1 MLGQFDST
9 QEPRF
14 LTQRHGVFGLRQR
27 SGLRR
32 RGGVTGHAIT
42 GTGVPLAC
50 MPACGAV
57 GLVWPCKGSGLRSSS
72 GGACF
77 PAPKPAHLGEP
88 VLRTPNTG
96 I

>member
-57 GLVWPCKGSGLRSSS
+57 GLVWPCKGSEAAR
-72 GGACF
+72 
-77 PAPKPAHLGEP
+77 LGYTL
-88 VLRTPNTG
+88 VILAVA
-96 I
+96 